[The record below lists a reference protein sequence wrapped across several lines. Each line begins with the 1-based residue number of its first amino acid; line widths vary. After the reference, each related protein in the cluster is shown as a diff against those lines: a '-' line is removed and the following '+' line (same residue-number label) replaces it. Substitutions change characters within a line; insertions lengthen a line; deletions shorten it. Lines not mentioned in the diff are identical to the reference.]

1 MAYEIF
7 KDLNT
12 RTASHNVLRD
22 KLFNTAKNP
31 KYEEYQRGLPSEVY
45 FFFDKKSSGGTVK
58 NENILIKDLLKSYT
72 NQLLE
77 KLIKGKYARLL

>member
-22 KLFNTAKNP
+22 KLFNIAKNP
-31 KYEEYQRGLPSEVY
+31 KYEEYQRGLPSQV
-45 FFFDKKSSGGTVK
+45 FFFF
-58 NENILIKDLLKSYT
+58 LIRKIRVELLKMKI
-72 NQLLE
+72 L
-77 KLIKGKYARLL
+77 